1 MTHPKARTKPRPRA
15 ARFPTDLIVLTFKGR
30 MILATLDALRR
41 KRARA
46 KRERQPQDY
55 EHGRVTH
62 CAPNRDERAN
72 DTRAVP
78 EAPASLP
85 EPGESPG
92 ARSNPQHEQGCLTPC
107 APNRDAPAAPGPT
120 PTTPCHVGCTP
131 AHPAGKSEAAP
142 LVNQPETD
150 MRYYRPHIND
160 ANAAADAIAA
170 HDARRIRLTPEQY
183 HSCDVVNQA
192 FADGAEVTQECICR
206 AHDAI
211 ERMRR

>member
-1 MTHPKARTKPRPRA
+1 MTHPNTRTKPRPSWGTLHKDRIILTAKGRALLEELDAMLDA
-15 ARFPTDLIVLTFKGR
+15 AR
-30 MILATLDALRR
+30 
-41 KRARA
+41 
-46 KRERQPQDY
+46 
-55 EHGRVTH
+55 
-62 CAPNRDERAN
+62 RDERAN
-72 DTRAVP
+72 DKRAAP

-107 APNRDAPAAPGPT
+107 APKRDAPAAPGQT
-120 PTTPCHVGCTP
+120 PAPPCHVGCTP

-150 MRYYRPHIND
+150 MRYYRPHTND

-170 HDARRIRLTPEQY
+170 HDAGRIRLTPEQY